1 MKSNIYSRCLSI
13 MLLVIILATSV
24 NAQFGRRRRPEPDR
38 RPSPVSFLGLKA
50 GKDFKN
56 DQFEVGAQL
65 LLPVSRFWYLAPN
78 FDYYLAENLTRWQFN
93 GDIMFKPHPLSAFY
107 LGGGVAVDY
116 ARPDGGE
123 FATEIGGNA
132 FVGLMFGGLRLRTMQ
147 PFVQA
152 RWTFYDRDSFFT
164 LQGGLNL
171 ALR

>member
-1 MKSNIYSRCLSI
+1 MKPGYFSRYLSI
-13 MLLVIILATSV
+13 GLLIIILATSV
-24 NAQFGRRRRPEPDR
+24 NAQFGRRRRPEPNR

-78 FDYYLAENLTRWQFN
+78 FDYYFAEKMDRWQFN
-93 GDIMFKPHPLSAFY
+93 GDVIFKPRPLSAFY

-116 ARPDGGE
+116 ARPEGGE
-123 FATEIGGNA
+123 FATEVGGNA
-132 FVGLMFGGLRLRTMQ
+132 LVGLSFGGRRLRAMQ
-147 PFVQA
+147 PFIQA
-152 RWTFYDRDSFFT
+152 RWTFYDKHSFFT